1 MYEHLIADR
10 RCWTLTRTHKEKIH
24 GLNVTSMLLCT
35 TLKSMLTSNSIY
47 RLGTITVIFGEMCD
61 IFCLVSDFQ
70 LGLRLGGIFPLLF
83 HPCSQTS
90 S

>member
-35 TLKSMLTSNSIY
+35 TLKSMLTSKFNISFRHY
-47 RLGTITVIFGEMCD
+47 NCYLW
-61 IFCLVSDFQ
+61 
-70 LGLRLGGIFPLLF
+70 
-83 HPCSQTS
+83 
-90 S
+90 